1 MIQHLDEDPALK
13 KARSER
19 FRDHLNTAVIEQ
31 RENELDARLGS
42 PGNKRFRGFCTDL
55 EKPFLR
61 LTAAPKASAVRPLK
75 VLRQALIMVKE
86 KYLRDEDYPYA
97 CEQLKSIRQDLT
109 VQSICNRF
117 AAHVYET
124 HARIALESGDLEEYN
139 QCQSRLQDMKHKG
152 VDVSVD
158 EFDGY
163 RILHALFRDNK
174 LELIGVLRDRA
185 GGSSDSGGSGDAV
198 AYALQVVKAV
208 RTGDTKSF
216 FRLYTKPPFLSGFLM
231 DFLVHKMRQLAYGK
245 ALKSLLTAPLTY
257 LQAELGF
264 PAPKHCVRFLKEN
277 GAVLRKIAIEGDVAA
292 SSSSSSGSSGSGSGA
307 GSALSG
313 KTPASE
319 LEVDCRASPAV
330 LNPFIGSL
338 HVYSSGSDV
347 AAHSSSSGSGSSS
360 SSSGG
365 GSGKA
370 AGGISL
376 VDLRRSKEEKKGAK
390 KSLKR
395 SLSSM
400 QSNSSSSSST
410 TAAATYGSRIDRGP
424 IISVVDGEKEK
435 KKKNGHK
442 RSHQHHE
449 KKAKK
454 QKR

>member
-1 MIQHLDEDPALK
+1 MIQPLLNEDPSLK
-13 KARSER
+13 QARSER

-55 EKPFLR
+55 EKPYLR

-75 VLRQALIMVKE
+75 VLRQALAMVKE
-86 KYLRDEDYPYA
+86 KYLHDEDYPYA

-117 AAHVYET
+117 TAHVYET

-158 EFDGY
+158 EFDCY

-185 GGSSDSGGSGDAV
+185 AAGSRGA
-198 AYALQVVKAV
+198 AATYALRVVKAV
-208 RTGDTKSF
+208 RTGDTTTF
-216 FRLYTKPPFLSGFLM
+216 FRLYTNSPYLSGFLM

-245 ALKSLLTAPLTY
+245 ALKSLMSAPFTY
-257 LQAELGF
+257 LQEELGF
-264 PAPKHCVRFLKEN
+264 TAAKPCMKYLKEQ
-277 GAVLRKIAIEGDVAA
+277 GAVLRRITAEGGDA
-292 SSSSSSGSSGSGSGA
+292 SSSSGGGGGGSNGSNGGGSK
-307 GSALSG
+307 ALSSQM
-313 KTPASE
+313 PVSE

-330 LNPFIGSL
+330 PNPFIASGFGGS
-338 HVYSSGSDV
+338 SSSSSSSSSKS
-347 AAHSSSSGSGSSS
+347 SSSSGSG
-360 SSSGG
+360 GG
-365 GSGKA
+365 GGLGGPGPLS
-370 AGGISL
+370 GIS
-376 VDLRRSKEEKKGAK
+376 VAELRRSKEDKKAAK

-395 SLSSM
+395 SLASM
-400 QSNSSSSSST
+400 QSSSTASAGSSS
-410 TAAATYGSRIDRGP
+410 TYGSRIDRGP
-424 IISVVDGEKEK
+424 IISVLDGGDKQK
-435 KKKNGHK
+435 RNGHK
-442 RSHQHHE
+442 KSHQHHE